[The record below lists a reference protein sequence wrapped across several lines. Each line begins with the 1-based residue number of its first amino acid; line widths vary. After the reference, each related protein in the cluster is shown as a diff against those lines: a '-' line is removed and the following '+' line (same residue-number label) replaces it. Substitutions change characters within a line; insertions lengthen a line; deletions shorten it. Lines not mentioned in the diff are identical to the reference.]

1 MFRKFFEACT
11 ITLGL
16 CLCLQFS
23 NFMALYSNVLSLK
36 ASRFE
41 KLPLSN
47 LQEIVPYKN
56 LFPWKTEEQLNPK
69 VNHY

>member
-16 CLCLQFS
+16 YLCLQFS
-23 NFMALYSNVLSLK
+23 NFVVLLPDGSWLK
-36 ASRFE
+36 TSRFE

-47 LQEIVPYKN
+47 FQEIVPYRKVS
-56 LFPWKTEEQLNPK
+56 PWKTDNHLNPK